1 VVNQFSGE
9 RLKKRTE
16 MRILFVC
23 SAKVWGGNE
32 KWASMAMKKL
42 NKNHKVFLCYRR
54 KELAD
59 KFGKTIPKFRTSFF
73 NILDPI
79 TYLKLAKFIK
89 NNEIDIVISTKR
101 KEYFICGILSK
112 LLGIKNVLRLGIVRK
127 MNFPIWHKLVY
138 NTLCEGI
145 IVNANTIKQ
154 NLTKYKF
161 LDLNKVKVIYNGVE
175 LKNKIKVPTKT
186 SNEFSISSVGMLTKR
201 KGFHLLIEAISRLP
215 KSIQEN
221 VRLNIIGSGI
231 YEKNLKKQVEKLKIT
246 KKVKFWGFMENPLKI
261 VVETDLF
268 VLLSANEGISNALIE
283 AMLIEKPVLT
293 SDAGGS
299 AEFIKDRENGFLTH
313 STNPE
318 KIANLLA
325 EIIQNQNK
333 LSEIGKAGC
342 TTVKNLFSPENMRC
356 QLEEFLYEVVD
367 ETSS

>member
-1 VVNQFSGE
+1 
-9 RLKKRTE
+9 

-32 KWASMAMKKL
+32 KWTSIAMKEL
-42 NKNHKVFLCYRR
+42 NKKHKVFLCYRR
-54 KELAD
+54 KELGD
-59 KFGKTIPKFRTSFF
+59 KFGKNIHKFTAPFF

-79 TYLKLAKFIK
+79 TYIKLSKFIQ
-89 NNEIDIVISTKR
+89 NNKIDIVISTKK
-101 KEYFICGILSK
+101 KEYFICGILAK
-112 LLGIKNVLRLGIVRK
+112 LFQIKNVLRLGIVRE

-138 NTLCEGI
+138 NILCDGI
-145 IVNANTIKQ
+145 IVNANKIKQ

-175 LKNKIKVPTKT
+175 LKNKIKVPAKI

-201 KGFHLLIEAISRLP
+201 KGFHFLIEAISRLP
-215 KSIQEN
+215 KFIQEN
-221 VRLNIIGSGI
+221 VRLNIIGSGK
-231 YEKNLKKQVEKLKIT
+231 YEKNLKQQVESLNIT
-246 KKVKFWGFMENPLKI
+246 RNVKFWGFKENPLKI
-261 VVETDLF
+261 VAETDLF

-293 SDAGGS
+293 TNVGGAG
-299 AEFIKDRENGFLTH
+299 EFIKNRENGFLTH
-313 STNPE
+313 STNPVE
-318 KIANLLA
+318 IAKLLA

-356 QLEEFLYEVVD
+356 QLEKFLYEVVD
-367 ETSS
+367 GTSS